1 MPIGL
6 WGDRLKKF
14 VNRIKKSRK
23 RRRRKTQK
31 RKPKD
36 KNTGRGTGNKQT
48 NKQRKKE
55 RKKGNKIITPNTPP
69 ATASRPVY
77 DFVGNSHYW
86 SDDELGEKGNKIK
99 PKKTSNKCPPK
110 QKKKTTWIVENSRRQ
125 INEFNNKAKK
135 PGETA
140 NFNKVVGVMTT
151 SNLSDEVIDGF
162 WVVQWRFK
170 RTPGKYG
177 HYFLSYS
184 EEYPDD
190 IKVKNKNLYLD
201 SEGGYKKR
209 RKTRKKRRRKRKGG
223 GDEWI
228 SWLWPKNKSRKNK

>member
-48 NKQRKKE
+48 NKERKKE
-55 RKKGNKIITPNTPP
+55 RKKGNKIITPNT
-69 ATASRPVY
+69 PVY

-110 QKKKTTWIVENSRRQ
+110 QKKKTTWIVENSRR
-125 INEFNNKAKK
+125 
-135 PGETA
+135 
-140 NFNKVVGVMTT
+140 
-151 SNLSDEVIDGF
+151 
-162 WVVQWRFK
+162 
-170 RTPGKYG
+170 
-177 HYFLSYS
+177 
-184 EEYPDD
+184 
-190 IKVKNKNLYLD
+190 
-201 SEGGYKKR
+201 
-209 RKTRKKRRRKRKGG
+209 
-223 GDEWI
+223 
-228 SWLWPKNKSRKNK
+228 